1 MNPKQDPFLQAG
13 AAILKG
19 IAWLYV
25 RVPNLWD
32 LASLALLLGLV
43 LLGIVIYRMTL
54 RAASLAWQSPR
65 AYRAANGPFVAPLAG
80 FFGGLGAA
88 MVAPG
93 YLPGAI
99 TFRPEWWP
107 NWGFLEP
114 IWVLRGEPV
123 LVLVGLFGLTTFLTR
138 LRREKVIRTAR
149 GMSHWA
155 AWSDVTLHANWKWV
169 IPMFVHFR
177 GTAWEWSKGAGRT
190 LLALASD
197 AICRHILLV
206 GQTGSGKGY
215 CIFGPIIASSRQPF
229 VYQDFKA
236 ECPGLAL
243 LKKRTGR
250 EPIRWGAASIDGWQ
264 SMAWNPLEEARQAP
278 NPMDQYK
285 FLSGLLIP
293 SRGESDWVADLSRP
307 ILAWIFARGGYP
319 TLGHVYDDLVQ
330 LGVPTV
336 LGRSGVPGGLL
347 AALEGKNVKEYLGTT
362 IFSAL
367 ASFSDGWGRKVT
379 SAHDFTISEIFE
391 RGGYVLSAE
400 SDVASRTPIIIF
412 WRFVIDRI
420 VGSNRK
426 LNCSLL
432 FDEALAAGRIP
443 DVSTVLETARSKG
456 VSCVFGVQHLDGI
469 KRVYRED
476 ADGLISGFA
485 SRIWLI
491 NGLSAH
497 DQKML
502 LEGLGQRV
510 VEESGRDGKKEKFV
524 VPLMTADDLSRRAN
538 QFEKFWGV
546 VDANG
551 ATKSGSKI
559 LAQFVGVGG
568 LTRQPTAEEME
579 AEVAA
584 SQTMASSAVEYL
596 PTPDLG
602 AQAATAEM
610 APDEVAAALDVAR
623 QLEAGLLAAP
633 EALTAKGWAV
643 TAIPIKEDEWV

>member
-1 MNPKQDPFLQAG
+1 M
-13 AAILKG
+13 
-19 IAWLYV
+19 
-25 RVPNLWD
+25 
-32 LASLALLLGLV
+32 
-43 LLGIVIYRMTL
+43 
-54 RAASLAWQSPR
+54 
-65 AYRAANGPFVAPLAG
+65 
-80 FFGGLGAA
+80 
-88 MVAPG
+88 
-93 YLPGAI
+93 
-99 TFRPEWWP
+99 EW
-107 NWGFLEP
+107 
-114 IWVLRGEPV
+114 
-123 LVLVGLFGLTTFLTR
+123 TR
-138 LRREKVIRTAR
+138 
-149 GMSHWA
+149 
-155 AWSDVTLHANWKWV
+155 
-169 IPMFVHFR
+169 
-177 GTAWEWSKGAGRT
+177 GAGRT
-190 LLALASD
+190 LLAMAYD

-229 VYQDFKA
+229 ILQDFKA
-236 ECPGLAL
+236 ECTGLDL

-278 NPMDQYK
+278 NPMDQYQ
-285 FLSGLLIP
+285 FLAGLLVP
-293 SRGESDWVADLSRP
+293 SRGDSDWVADLSRP

-330 LGVPTV
+330 FGVPSV
-336 LGRSGVPGGLL
+336 LGKSGVPGGLL

-379 SAHDFTISEIFE
+379 SGHDFTIAEIFE

-400 SDVASRTPIIIF
+400 SDVARRTPIIIF
-412 WRFVIDRI
+412 WRFIISRI
-420 VGSNRK
+420 VSSNRK

-469 KRVYRED
+469 RRVYRED

-497 DQKML
+497 DQETL
-502 LEGLGQRV
+502 LKGLGQRV
-510 VEESGRDGKKEKFV
+510 VEEPGRDGRKERV
-524 VPLMTADDLSRRAN
+524 LVPLMTADDLSRRAN

-568 LTRQPTAEEME
+568 LTRQPSAEEME

-584 SQTMASSAVEYL
+584 TQAMASSAVEHL
-596 PTPDLG
+596 PTPDL
-602 AQAATAEM
+602 ASQEVVANLAPVEIDAALEAARQIQAALTTS
-610 APDEVAAALDVAR
+610 PDALESRGWVVT
-623 QLEAGLLAAP
+623 P
-633 EALTAKGWAV
+633 IPAKD
-643 TAIPIKEDEWV
+643 EEWV